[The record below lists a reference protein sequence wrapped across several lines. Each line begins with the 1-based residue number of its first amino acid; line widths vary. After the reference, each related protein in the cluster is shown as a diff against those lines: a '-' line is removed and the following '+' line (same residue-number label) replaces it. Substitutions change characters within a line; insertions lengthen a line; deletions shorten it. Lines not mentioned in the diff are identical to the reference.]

1 MNQTREYFH
10 VREDA
15 EITVE
20 CNPGTVDKEKL
31 LLYKMSGVNRISLGL
46 QSADNAELRVL
57 GRIHTFED
65 FLESYDAARKAGFE
79 NINVDLMSGLLG
91 QTLESYEKT
100 LKQVVRLKPEH
111 ISAYSLIIEKD
122 TPFYELYGED
132 DYLRAK
138 GEQPK
143 YLPSEEEE
151 RRMYERTWE
160 ILQAYGYHQYE
171 ISNYA
176 KKGKECRHNLGYWT
190 RKEYLGFGVG
200 SASLFQN
207 QRFTNLR
214 DLSVYGEFNGNPE
227 SIRRDRETLTVE
239 DQMEETMILGL
250 RLLCG
255 VSRNEFRK
263 NFGRSVEEVYGPVL
277 EKYSRMGLLKREG
290 DRIALTRAGISVSNP
305 IMADF
310 LLDE

>member
-1 MNQTREYFH
+1 MP
-10 VREDA
+10 A
-15 EITVE
+15 
-20 CNPGTVDKEKL
+20 
-31 LLYKMSGVNRISLGL
+31 
-46 QSADNAELRVL
+46 
-57 GRIHTFED
+57 
-65 FLESYDAARKAGFE
+65 
-79 NINVDLMSGLLG
+79 
-91 QTLESYEKT
+91 
-100 LKQVVRLKPEH
+100 
-111 ISAYSLIIEKD
+111 
-122 TPFYELYGED
+122 
-132 DYLRAK
+132 
-138 GEQPK
+138 QP
-143 YLPSEEEE
+143 
-151 RRMYERTWE
+151 
-160 ILQAYGYHQYE
+160 
-171 ISNYA
+171 
-176 KKGKECRHNLGYWT
+176 GYWT

>member
-1 MNQTREYFH
+1 ME
-10 VREDA
+10 
-15 EITVE
+15 
-20 CNPGTVDKEKL
+20 
-31 LLYKMSGVNRISLGL
+31 
-46 QSADNAELRVL
+46 
-57 GRIHTFED
+57 
-65 FLESYDAARKAGFE
+65 
-79 NINVDLMSGLLG
+79 
-91 QTLESYEKT
+91 
-100 LKQVVRLKPEH
+100 PEH
-111 ISAYSLIIEKD
+111 ISAYSLIIEEG
-122 TPFYELYGED
+122 TPFAEKNRNFLT
-132 DYLRAK
+132 
-138 GEQPK
+138 
-143 YLPSEEEE
+143 
-151 RRMYERTWE
+151 RRKNGGCMSGHGRFYSHMD
-160 ILQAYGYHQYE
+160 I
-171 ISNYA
+171 ISMKSLIMP

-227 SIRRDRETLTVE
+227 SIRRDRETLTVG

-277 EKYSRMGLLKREG
+277 EKYSRMGLLKIEG

>member
-1 MNQTREYFH
+1 ME
-10 VREDA
+10 A
-15 EITVE
+15 
-20 CNPGTVDKEKL
+20 NPGTLTESNL
-31 LLYKMSGVNRISLGL
+31 AGYHRAGINRLSLGC
-46 QSADNAELRVL
+46 QSTEDTELKLL
-57 GRIHTFED
+57 GRIHSWAQFQ
-65 FLESYDAARKAGFE
+65 ESFQMAREAGFA
-79 NINVDLMSGLLG
+79 NLNVDLMSGLPKQNLASWEKS
-91 QTLESYEKT
+91 LEVIAGME
-100 LKQVVRLKPEH
+100 PEH
-111 ISAYSLIIEKD
+111 ISAYSLIIEEG
-122 TPFYELYGED
+122 TPFAEKKLELPD
-132 DYLRAK
+132 
-138 GEQPK
+138 
-143 YLPSEEEE
+143 EEEE
-151 RRMYERTWE
+151 GRMYERTWE
-160 ILQAYGYHQYE
+160 VLQSYGYHQYE

-214 DLSVYGEFNGNPE
+214 DRRGYVAFDGNPE
-227 SIRRDRETLTVE
+227 SIRQDRETLTAE
-239 DQMEETMILGL
+239 EQMEETMILGL

-277 EKYSRMGLLKREG
+277 EKYSSMGMLKMEG

-310 LLDE
+310 LLDK